1 MSFERW
7 KDTAIIIPA
16 RNEAERIGD
25 CLTALAPSVTTVST

>member
-16 RNEAERIGD
+16 RNEAERIGTKRNS
-25 CLTALAPSVTTVST
+25 CTRLGKE